1 MTRTLRKAQLTRAY
15 VLHHRPYR
23 DTSRIIDL
31 FSREHGRL
39 TVFARGA
46 RGPKSRS
53 ASLLQPFVPLLV
65 SWRGHGDAAQLTAVE
80 LAGGTAAGPASVPGP
95 AALPAAAVMPA
106 FYLNELILKLT
117 TRDDPQ
123 VELFDAYALALAA
136 LASEAAAEPPLRAF
150 ERRLLD
156 LLGYGVDLA
165 AEIDTGRAIDP
176 HGRYVYRPGQGV
188 QRCVA
193 DAPGAVSGGSL
204 LRLAAGTLSAPGELE
219 DARRVLRAA
228 LDYCLEGRELATRAV
243 ARAVAGKERH
253 R

>member
-1 MTRTLRKAQLTRAY
+1 MTRTVRKAELTRAY

-31 FSREHGRL
+31 FSREQGRL
-39 TVFARGA
+39 TLFARGA

-53 ASLLQPFVPLLV
+53 ASLLRPFVPLLV

-80 LAGGTAAGPASVPGP
+80 LAGDAAPGLP
-95 AALPAAAVMPA
+95 ALPAAVVMPA

-136 LASEAAAEPPLRAF
+136 LAGGSQPEPPLRAF

-156 LLGYGVDLA
+156 VLGYGVDLV
-165 AEIDTGRAIDP
+165 AEMDTGRAIDP
-176 HGRYVYRPGQGV
+176 DGRYVYRPGQGV

-193 DAPGAVSGGSL
+193 DAPGAVAGGSL
-204 LRLAAGTLSAPGELE
+204 LRLAAGSLSAPRELE

-228 LDYCLEGRELATRAV
+228 LEYCLEGRELATRAV
-243 ARAVAGKERH
+243 ARAVAGRERQQ
-253 R
+253 

>member
-1 MTRTLRKAQLTRAY
+1 MTRTLRKAELARAY

-23 DTSRIIDL
+23 DTSRIVEL

-39 TVFARGA
+39 ALFARGT

-80 LAGGTAAGPASVPGP
+80 PAGAAGSGP
-95 AALPAAAVMPA
+95 SALPPGVVMAAY
-106 FYLNELILKLT
+106 YLNELILKLT

-123 VELFDAYALALAA
+123 VELFDAYAAALAA
-136 LASEAAAEPPLRAF
+136 LAGSAAPELPLRSF
-150 ERRLLD
+150 ERRLLEV
-156 LLGYGVDLA
+156 LGYGINLSTEMDS
-165 AEIDTGRAIDP
+165 GRAIDP
-176 HGRYVYRPGQGV
+176 DGRYVYRPGQGV
-188 QRCVA
+188 VKCVA
-193 DAPGAVSGGSL
+193 DVPGAVAGSSL
-204 LRLAAGTLSAPGELE
+204 LRLATDSLSTPGELE

-243 ARAVAGKERH
+243 ARAVADKERN

>member
-1 MTRTLRKAQLTRAY
+1 MTRTVRKAELTRAY

-31 FSREHGRL
+31 FSREQGRL
-39 TVFARGA
+39 TLFARGA

-53 ASLLQPFVPLLV
+53 ASLLRPFVPLLV

-80 LAGGTAAGPASVPGP
+80 LAGDAASGAPTPGL

-123 VELFDAYALALAA
+123 VELFDAYAEALAA
-136 LASEAAAEPPLRAF
+136 LAAGSVPEPPLRAF

-156 LLGYGVDLA
+156 VLGYGVDLV
-165 AEIDTGRAIDP
+165 AEMDTGRAIDP
-176 HGRYVYRPGQGV
+176 DGRYVYRPGQGV

-193 DAPGAVSGGSL
+193 DAPGAVAGGSL
-204 LRLAAGTLSAPGELE
+204 LRLAAGSLSAPGELE